1 MSDAPRMCGFA
12 IDSVF
17 LDQLWTNTDDGKLT
31 AIGDLEGLPIK
42 ARFAAFISSAGLR
55 RIIIE
60 PRIGLVPQQH
70 WGFEDRGQGWFFKGV
85 EYYAESLIEKLEA
98 RLREKA
104 KEPSS
109 N

>member
-1 MSDAPRMCGFA
+1 MSGMPKMCGFV

-17 LDQLWTNTDDGKLT
+17 LDQLWENTEGGRLT
-31 AIGDLEGLPIK
+31 AIGDLKGLPIE
-42 ARFAAFISSAGLR
+42 ARFAAFISSGGFR

-70 WGFEDRGQGWFFKGV
+70 WGFEDQGQGWAFKGI
-85 EYYAESLIEKLEA
+85 EYYSASMIEKLES